1 MKISKISKS
10 IVYSSILIL
19 SLLFGCKQKKEEIYP
34 KYAEEKLERIN
45 QQLVVFDSMI
55 ALEQVDTFLKVACP
69 KVDDIIQLL
78 KLRQDTSKCYFLL
91 AKAHRIKGAC
101 YEWSQNFDM
110 AIAEY
115 LAALKLFDKYRQ
127 DNKFDARE
135 EADLLNY
142 IGVFYQNVEFDPGLS
157 NGYLLRSNSLN
168 EKINRPIEIMRNWIN
183 MANSSLISKKLH
195 VAKQYLESAKKEY
208 KKLNQTEKDLFK
220 IDYYG
225 LINCESIC
233 FKNYA
238 DSLQQIGQSDS
249 ANFYANKALSTY
261 KKVQKGI
268 EQLQNPNYLNKQL
281 ATYLNIITL
290 LIRYNENYPHVED
303 SINYYIRRSLAIVP
317 EGYKSMFMEKFVSPR
332 AFSLSL
338 RGNPQAGVDT
348 IEKTHQ
354 VYLKLG
360 IYNKAFVDPA
370 SLNNAFNI
378 IVARNLLHGELA
390 KYTNLEEDWLKAIKA
405 YEDNLKLVINVRK
418 QLAADAYQEQLSL
431 EALARLEH
439 GLSYVY
445 KYWKKNKRESSL
457 NYALSILS
465 NTKGLLLEQQ
475 LQRSRIMNYYRN
487 AAPGHPSN
495 KDFLFQKTMRK
506 ESLKEDQ
513 TQYEK
518 TKEQY
523 KFFLDTLS
531 RSKNPISRR
540 YHLERFA
547 NVDPTIEKVR
557 ALLPNE
563 QTAIVDYQ
571 TIYKHSFALVITKRT
586 SKLIPLPIDAQ
597 FFKLVNTYNKQLEG
611 NSSDI
616 YESARKLYRYLIRPL
631 KQMLELEKI
640 NHLVILPDKH
650 IANLPFEPLISEETT
665 DHRTFLLDHFQISY
679 HYSLSSWLLQKEILA
694 KGIKVN
700 KKLGCFVAAPRK
712 DGEYPELCAALALPR
727 LAEMSQKIAK
737 KWGAEHAQST
747 RRTFMNNY
755 FKYDII
761 QLTLHGCMDQE
772 NNQQPYLV
780 FAPGET
786 EKDRLSMQ
794 DIYSLSFNARI
805 GILASCLT
813 AKGKVGSGEG
823 AQSIA
828 RAFLYGGCPRVIA
841 GINSIPDQA
850 GASILEYFYDQLGN
864 GIAPVEALALA
875 KRQFIQKSK
884 NKHPSQ
890 WAGLVYFGDP
900 NWVE

>member
-1 MKISKISKS
+1 MKHLKNSLS
-10 IVYSSILIL
+10 ITCIFILLAFLLL
-19 SLLFGCKQKKEEIYP
+19 SCKKKEGEVYP
-34 KYAEEKLERIN
+34 RFANEQLEQINEKLIT
-45 QQLVVFDSMI
+45 FDSMI
-55 ALEQVDTFLKVACP
+55 MLEQVDTFLAVACP
-69 KVDDIIQLL
+69 QVDEIIHLL
-78 KLRQDTSKCYFLL
+78 KQRPDTSQYYFLL

-101 YEWSQNFDM
+101 FEWSQSFDN
-110 AIAEY
+110 AISEY
-115 LAALKLFDKYRQ
+115 FTASKIFDKFRQ
-127 DNKFDARE
+127 DNQYDARE

-157 NGYLLRSNSLN
+157 NSYLLRSNSLN

-183 MANSSLISKKLH
+183 MANSSLTSKKLH
-195 VAKQYLESAKKEY
+195 LAKQYLESAKQVY
-208 KKLNQTEKDLFK
+208 KKLNREEKDLFK

-225 LINCESIC
+225 LMNYEGIYY
-233 FKNYA
+233 KNLA
-238 DSLQQIGQSDS
+238 DSLQQIGQSGS
-249 ANFYANKALSTY
+249 ANFLANKALFTY
-261 KKVQKGI
+261 KKVQKDI

-281 ATYLNIITL
+281 AMYLNIMNL
-290 LIRYNENYPHVED
+290 LIRYNKNYPHVED
-303 SINYYIRRSLAIVP
+303 SINYYIRKSIGVVP
-317 EGYKSMFMEKFVSPR
+317 EGYKSLFMEKFVSTR

-338 RGNPQAGVDT
+338 MGNPQAAIDT

-354 VYLKLG
+354 VYLKRG
-360 IYNKAFVDPA
+360 IYNKAFIDPA
-370 SLNNAFNI
+370 SLNNAFNV
-378 IVARNLLHGELA
+378 IVTRDLLYSELA
-390 KYTNLEEDWLKAIKA
+390 KYTNSEENWLKAIKA
-405 YEDNLKLVINVRK
+405 YEDNLKLVINVRT

-445 KYWKKNKRESSL
+445 EYWKLNKQESSL
-457 NYALSILS
+457 NYALGILS
-465 NTKGLLLEQQ
+465 NTKGLLLGQQ
-475 LQRSRIMNYYRN
+475 LQRSRVMNYYRN
-487 AAPGHPSN
+487 ATPGHPSY

-523 KFFLDTLS
+523 KLFLDTLS
-531 RSKNPISRR
+531 SSKNPISRR

-547 NVDPTIEKVR
+547 NVKPTIEKVR
-557 ALLPNE
+557 ALLPDE

-571 TIYKHSFALVITKRT
+571 IIYKHSFALVITKRS

-597 FFKLVNTYNKQLEG
+597 FFNLVDTYNKQLEG

-616 YESARKLYRYLIRPL
+616 YTSAKKLYRYLISPL

-640 NHLVILPDKH
+640 KHLVVLPDKH
-650 IANLPFEPLISEETT
+650 IANLPFEPLISEEATT
-665 DHRTFLLDHFQISY
+665 HKTFLLDHFQISY

-694 KGIKVN
+694 KGVKSN
-700 KKLGCFVAAPRK
+700 KKLGCFIAAPRK

-727 LAEMSQKIAK
+727 LAKMSQKIATK
-737 KWGAEHAQST
+737 LGAEHPQST
-747 RRTFMNNY
+747 RKTFINNH
-755 FKYDII
+755 FKYEII
-761 QLTLHGCMDQE
+761 QLTLHGCVDQE
-772 NNQQPYLV
+772 KDQQPYLV

-805 GILASCLT
+805 AILASCLT

-850 GASILEYFYDQLGN
+850 GASILGYFYDQLGK
-864 GIAPVEALALA
+864 GITPVEALAVA

-884 NKHPSQ
+884 DKHPSQ

-900 NWVE
+900 NWEE